1 MARLNA
7 RVNARPIADRGR
19 DHVSATAQPPV
30 AVAPVTVIVPTYNE
44 RENVA
49 ELVRRIGVALGGYRA
64 EILFVDD
71 SSDGTADEVAR
82 VAASAPLPV
91 RVIHRESNS
100 GGLGGAVVLGLQQ
113 AAYDVCI
120 VMDGDLQ
127 HPPELLPAM
136 LARYARGDADVVAA
150 SRYIGGGDSA
160 GLGTALRL
168 GVSKAAT
175 AVTKAMFLRRLWRS
189 TDPMT
194 GFFLVDR
201 ARVDVDVL
209 RPQGFK
215 ILLEI
220 LVRAG
225 ERHDLRIAEV
235 PMAFGARQHGNSKAT
250 LRQGATFLAH
260 LARLRFGKM
269 GLFALIGGIGAVAN
283 IGIMWVL
290 TQAGM
295 DYLIAAVIG
304 SAATIIGNF
313 VLQELFVFRAERHD
327 ASRLWVR
334 FAASVSFNGI
344 EAALRIPVMAWMVES
359 WHISSVLATAISL
372 VVAFFARFLFHALV
386 VYAPRKRK
394 TADAVAEPAVDTAAM
409 RVLRAID
416 AEAMRPGEL

>member
-1 MARLNA
+1 M
-7 RVNARPIADRGR
+7 
-19 DHVSATAQPPV
+19 SAVP
-30 AVAPVTVIVPTYNE
+30 VAPVTVIVPTFNE
-44 RENVA
+44 RANVA
-49 ELVRRIGVALGGYRA
+49 ELIERTATALAAFDA

-71 SSDGTADEVAR
+71 SSDGTADEIAR

-91 RVIHRESNS
+91 RVIHREHNT
-100 GGLGGAVVLGLQQ
+100 GGLGGAVVLGLNE
-113 AAYDVCI
+113 ATHDVCV

-127 HPPELLPAM
+127 HPPELIPAM
-136 LARYARGDADVVAA
+136 LQRFARGDADVVAA

-160 GLGTALRL
+160 GLGTTMRL

-175 AVTKAMFLRRLWRS
+175 AITKAMFLRRLWRS

-194 GFFLVDR
+194 GFFLVNR
-201 ARVDVDVL
+201 ARIDVGVL

-235 PMAFGARQHGNSKAT
+235 PMEFGARQHGSSKAS
-250 LRQGATFLAH
+250 LRQGWTFLVH

-269 GLFALIGGIGAVAN
+269 GLFALIGGIGAIAN
-283 IGIMWVL
+283 IGIMWAL
-290 TQAGM
+290 THAGM
-295 DYLIAAVIG
+295 DYVPAAVIG
-304 SAATIIGNF
+304 AAVTIIGNF

-334 FAASVSFNGI
+334 FAASASFNSI

-386 VYAPRKRK
+386 VYAPRRRK
-394 TADAVAEPAVDTAAM
+394 TSDAPAEPSVDTATM

-416 AEAMRPGEL
+416 TEAMRPGEL